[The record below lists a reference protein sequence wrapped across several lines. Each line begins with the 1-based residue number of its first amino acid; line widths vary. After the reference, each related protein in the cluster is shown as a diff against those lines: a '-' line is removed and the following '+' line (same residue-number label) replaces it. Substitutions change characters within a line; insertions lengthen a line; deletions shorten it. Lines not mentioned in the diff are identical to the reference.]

1 MSILPQEDHDI
12 YKTGSEAHILS
23 DRERKNIAILE
34 TIRRHGPTTKADISK
49 LTKINIVTVYNYI
62 NTYVQ
67 SGLVVESGLATSTGG
82 RRPGV
87 VELNPQAGFT
97 IGVDLGLWNV
107 TGVLTDL
114 KANIVQRVV
123 KERPGKDGERVVS
136 SVIDTI
142 KELLAQAKH
151 KPSELKNIN
160 IGVSGLVDKEAGTI
174 RCTKG
179 VVSIYM
185 PITRMV
191 EEAFGVQ
198 TFLEHDATAAA
209 FGEWWLNFG
218 TDTRIV
224 LYLCCGVGCGIVIN
238 GEVYQGVSGVAGEI
252 SIKETEEEG
261 QLGPWVGNI
270 SSLRPWAMD
279 LGMVPQARN
288 AMTKGVNSEIFRRAE
303 NNPERISLAMIL
315 QAAREGDKLAVELV
329 TAAGAQLGVRVAF
342 LVNLF
347 NPEVVVIGGGLEQ
360 AGEIVLDAV
369 KSAVRTYAFEEAANA
384 VKIVPSRFRE
394 NAVSLGAAALGIR
407 EIFARA

>member
-1 MSILPQEDHDI
+1 MPILPQEDHEL
-12 YKTGSEAHILS
+12 YKAGSEAHILS

-62 NTYVQ
+62 NTYIQ

-87 VELNPQAGFT
+87 VELNPGAGYT
-97 IGVDLGLWNV
+97 IGVDLGLWSV

-114 KANIVQRVV
+114 KANILVRISR
-123 KERPGKDGERVVS
+123 ERPGKNGEKVVGAT
-136 SVIDTI
+136 IDLVQD
-142 KELLAQAKH
+142 LLAQAKH
-151 KPSELKNIN
+151 KPEEVRNIH

-185 PITRMV
+185 PITKMV
-191 EEAFGVQ
+191 EEVLNVP

-224 LYLCCGVGCGIVIN
+224 LYLYSGVGCGIVIN
-238 GEVYQGVSGVAGEI
+238 GEIYQGVSGVAGEI
-252 SIKETEEEG
+252 SIKEIEEEG

-270 SSLRPWAMD
+270 SSLRPWAID

-288 AMTKGVNSEIFRRAE
+288 VMTKGVPSEIFRKAS
-303 NNPERISLAMIL
+303 NDPDKITMPLIL
-315 QAAREGDKLAVELV
+315 KAAREGDKLAMELV
-329 TAAGAQLGVRVAF
+329 TAAGVQLGVRVAF

-360 AGEIVLDAV
+360 AGEVVLDAV
-369 KSAVRTYAFEEAANA
+369 KTAVRTYGFEEAANV
-384 VKIVPSRFRE
+384 VKVVPSRFGDD
-394 NAVSLGAAALGIR
+394 AVALGAAALGIR
-407 EIFARA
+407 EVFARA